1 VRTSPLALA
10 LVLAA
15 CHGADRRPRAE
26 STQSATAASANG
38 PDQLV
43 LRFPRSGGAARAFAF
58 PRVDSLVWTASTK
71 SPALARLLGFDDG
84 AGSVLAVDT
93 KGGVVRIDLRR
104 GDVTRDPASKLF
116 DLTSADG
123 SAAFGLGTDGT
134 VTRLT
139 PAGSWTFKPP
149 APAHDVVPQP
159 DGTVLLLANHAEQTV
174 AWLIRPPDDHIID
187 SVILPRVT
195 RAIRTP
201 AGDRVY
207 FPVDSGLVGVRG
219 RDLQIVPSVHLP
231 ARPRAVVTSPSGDRI
246 YTTADSSN
254 ALLVIDRYTGRV
266 TTTIT
271 LPTAPSVLRMDPTG
285 RYVLARAAEGDSA
298 YVISVST
305 DRLVGGTITDWRA
318 DLPAVAPNGWIALLR
333 GKNVVFV
340 DAESLTTQRTVED
353 GAADD
358 WMFVAWNG
366 FRPRAS
372 GLDNPVTFDQNDSV
386 QRDTSENPFAGQVP
400 GADTL
405 PEDTLSPPEATP
417 MPAPAPRVP
426 TMALP
431 RTPVPPRNPSAADS
445 AARASGYTVQFAAL
459 RAQDAAAAVLRDTH
473 VTGATPRLVATT
485 RDGVTIYRVVIGPFA
500 TREEAE
506 RVARTSGKSYWVY
519 EGAP

>member
-1 VRTSPLALA
+1 M
-10 LVLAA
+10 
-15 CHGADRRPRAE
+15 
-26 STQSATAASANG
+26 
-38 PDQLV
+38 
-43 LRFPRSGGAARAFAF
+43 
-58 PRVDSLVWTASTK
+58 WTADSK
-71 SPALARLLGFDDG
+71 APVLARLLGFDDG
-84 AGSVLAVDT
+84 AGSVLAVDS
-93 KGGVVRIDLRR
+93 KGAVIRIDLRR
-104 GDVTRDPASKLF
+104 GDVARDPASKLT
-116 DLTSADG
+116 DLISADG
-123 SAAFGLGTDGT
+123 SAAYGLGADGT
-134 VTRLT
+134 VTRIT

-149 APAHDVVPQP
+149 TPAHDAIPQP
-159 DGTVLLLANHAEQTV
+159 DGTLLLLANHGEQTV

-246 YTTADSSN
+246 YATTDSSN
-254 ALLVIDRYTGRV
+254 ALLVVDRYTGHV

-271 LPTAPSVLRMDPTG
+271 LPSAPSALRMDPTG
-285 RYVLARAAEGDSA
+285 RYVLAHASEGDSA

-305 DRLVGGTITDWRA
+305 DRLVGTTTTAWRA
-318 DLPAVAPNGWIALLR
+318 DLPAVAPNGWLALVR

-340 DAESLTTQRTVED
+340 DAESLMPQRTVEG

-358 WMFVAWNG
+358 WMFVSWNG

-372 GLDNPVTFDQNDSV
+372 GLDNPVTFDQGDSV

-400 GADTL
+400 GADSAQQDSTA
-405 PEDTLSPPEATP
+405 PPAE
-417 MPAPAPRVP
+417 APAPPPATAPHVP

-431 RTPVPPRNPSAADS
+431 RTPAPLAHPAADS
-445 AARASGYTVQFAAL
+445 AARAIGFTVQFGAL
-459 RAQDAAAAVLRDTH
+459 RAQDAAADLLRDVH

-485 RDGVTIYRVVIGPFA
+485 RDGVTIYRVVIGPFS

-506 RVARTSGKSYWVY
+506 RIARTSGKSYWVY

>member
-1 VRTSPLALA
+1 MRTSPLALA

-15 CHGADRRPRAE
+15 CHGADRRPQVG
-26 STQSATAASANG
+26 STQSATGASANG

-58 PRVDSLVWTASTK
+58 PHVDSLVWTASSK
-71 SPALARLLGFDDG
+71 APALARLLGFDDG
-84 AGSVLAVDT
+84 AGSVLAVDA
-93 KGGVVRIDLRR
+93 KGTLVRIDLRR
-104 GDVTRDPASKLF
+104 GDVTRDPTSKLS

-123 SAAFGLGTDGT
+123 SAAYGLGTDGT

-149 APAHDVVPQP
+149 AAAHDVIPQP
-159 DGTVLLLANHAEQTV
+159 DGTVLLLANHGDGTV
-174 AWLIRPPDDHIID
+174 AWLIRPPDDRIID
-187 SVILPRVT
+187 SVALPRVT
-195 RAIRTP
+195 RSIRTP

-246 YTTADSSN
+246 YATADSSN
-254 ALLVIDRYTGRV
+254 VLLVVDRYTGHV
-266 TTTIT
+266 TTNIT
-271 LPTAPSVLRMDPTG
+271 LPTAPSALRMDPTG

-298 YVISVST
+298 YIISVST
-305 DRLVGGTITDWRA
+305 DKLVGTTNTEWRA
-318 DLPAVAPNGWIALLR
+318 DLPAVAPNGWLALLR

-340 DAESLTTQRTVED
+340 DAESLTTRRTVD
-353 GAADD
+353 GGAADD
-358 WMFVAWNG
+358 WMFVSWNG
-366 FRPRAS
+366 FRPRPA

-400 GADTL
+400 G
-405 PEDTLSPPEATP
+405 EESPPEDSAP
-417 MPAPAPRVP
+417 PPAPAAAPAPRAP
-426 TMALP
+426 SMALP
-431 RTPVPPRNPSAADS
+431 ARPSSDS
-445 AARASGYTVQFAAL
+445 GARVAGFTVQFAAL
-459 RAQDAAAAVLRDTH
+459 RAQDAANTVLRDVH

-506 RVARTSGKSYWVY
+506 RIARTSGKSYWVY